1 MIGLIA
7 ARAIQGMGAGAMM
20 PVALTIIGDLYSI
33 EKRAKVLGL
42 NSSAWGIASVFG
54 PLAEDS
60 SLKRS
65 AGTGSFLSM
74 CRSEFY

>member
-33 EKRAKVLGL
+33 E
-42 NSSAWGIASVFG
+42 
-54 PLAEDS
+54 
-60 SLKRS
+60 
-65 AGTGSFLSM
+65 
-74 CRSEFY
+74 SEQKF